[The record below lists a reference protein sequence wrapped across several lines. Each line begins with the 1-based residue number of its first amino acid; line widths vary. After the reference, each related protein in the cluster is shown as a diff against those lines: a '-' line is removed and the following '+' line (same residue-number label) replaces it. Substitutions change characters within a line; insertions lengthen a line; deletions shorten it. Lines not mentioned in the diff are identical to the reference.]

1 MTSENG
7 ATRTAP
13 AANVQAM
20 SARYFYGWN
29 VVGAT
34 FVMALLSFGLGF
46 YGLSVYVATLQRLH
60 GWSASAVSAPVTVY
74 YVAGAVLTAAIGDL
88 YERFGPRAVV
98 AGGSVAMAAGVAAL
112 GVVTQPWQLYPTF
125 LVMSLGWGAMS
136 GAAVN
141 IILAPWFQ
149 RRRGL
154 VVSIA
159 FNGATL
165 GGVIIAPA
173 LILLIGA
180 VGFTPALEVAALV
193 LLVVLVAV
201 AAGVMRRGPEELGL
215 GPDGD
220 PPPSTRAYP
229 EVSGARGWRGEAV
242 RTWRFWSVSAPFA
255 LGLTAQVG
263 VLTHLVALVTPM
275 LGAGG
280 AARAV
285 SATTAA
291 ALIGRLVTGFVVDRL
306 NRRLVSSATL
316 VIQIIGLALLAW
328 AASPMVVYAGCALFG
343 LGVGNL
349 TTLPGLILAVEWPRE
364 QFSALVG
371 LVVGI
376 NQFTFAFGPSLVGVV
391 RDWSGTY
398 GVALGACT
406 ALQAIAAALVL
417 LGPSR
422 FLRRPTTPRLSGSGA
437 SRRSR

>member
-1 MTSENG
+1 
-7 ATRTAP
+7 
-13 AANVQAM
+13 
-20 SARYFYGWN
+20 WN

-60 GWSASAVSAPVTVY
+60 GWSASAVSAPVTMY

-136 GAAVN
+136 GAAIN

-165 GGVIIAPA
+165 GGVIVAP
-173 LILLIGA
+173 
-180 VGFTPALEVAALV
+180 V
-193 LLVVLVAV
+193 
-201 AAGVMRRGPEELGL
+201 
-215 GPDGD
+215 
-220 PPPSTRAYP
+220 
-229 EVSGARGWRGEAV
+229 
-242 RTWRFWSVSAPFA
+242 
-255 LGLTAQVG
+255 
-263 VLTHLVALVTPM
+263 
-275 LGAGG
+275 LGAGE

-328 AASPMVVYAGCALFG
+328 ARSPVVVYAGCALFG

-349 TTLPGLILAVEWPRE
+349 TTLPGLILAVEW
-364 QFSALVG
+364 
-371 LVVGI
+371 
-376 NQFTFAFGPSLVGVV
+376 
-391 RDWSGTY
+391 
-398 GVALGACT
+398 
-406 ALQAIAAALVL
+406 
-417 LGPSR
+417 
-422 FLRRPTTPRLSGSGA
+422 
-437 SRRSR
+437 

>member
-1 MTSENG
+1 
-7 ATRTAP
+7 
-13 AANVQAM
+13 M

-34 FVMALLSFGLGF
+34 FVMALFSFGLGF
-46 YGLSVYVATLQRLH
+46 YGVSVYVATLQRLH
-60 GWSASAVSAPVTVY
+60 GWSASAVSAPVTLY
-74 YVAGAVLTAAIGDL
+74 YVAGALLTASISDL
-88 YERFGPRAVV
+88 YERFGPRVVV
-98 AGGSVAMAAGVAAL
+98 AGGTVAMAAGIAAL
-112 GVVTQPWQLYPTF
+112 GVVTHPWQLYPTF
-125 LVMSLGWGAMS
+125 LVMSAGWGSMS
-136 GAAVN
+136 GAAIN

-173 LILLIGA
+173 LIPLIGI
-180 VGFTPALEVAALV
+180 VGFTSAAEIAAAV
-193 LLVVLVAV
+193 LLVVL
-201 AAGVMRRGPEELGL
+201 AALAASVMRRGPYELGL

-220 PPPSTRAYP
+220 PRPSTSVEPTA
-229 EVSGARGWRGEAV
+229 SGERRWRRDAIG
-242 RTWRFWSVSAPFA
+242 TWRFWSVSAPFA
-255 LGLTAQVG
+255 LGLVAQVG

-291 ALIGRLVTGFVVDRL
+291 ALIGRLVTGFVIDRL
-306 NRRLVSSATL
+306 NRRLVTSATL

-328 AASPMVVYAGCALFG
+328 APSPRGVYAGCALFG

-364 QFSALVG
+364 RFSALVG

-376 NQFTFAFGPSLVGVV
+376 NQFAFAFGPSLVGVM
-391 RDWSGTY
+391 RDLSGTY
-398 GVALGACT
+398 GLALGVCT
-406 ALQAIAAALVL
+406 ALQAIAAALIL
-417 LGPSR
+417 LGPGR
-422 FLRRPTTPRLSGSGA
+422 A
-437 SRRSR
+437 RSPS

>member
-1 MTSENG
+1 
-7 ATRTAP
+7 
-13 AANVQAM
+13 M

-60 GWSASAVSAPVTVY
+60 RWSASAVSAPVTMY

-112 GVVTQPWQLYPTF
+112 GVVTQLWQLYPTF
-125 LVMSLGWGAMS
+125 LVMSLGWGTMS
-136 GAAVN
+136 GAAIN

-165 GGVIIAPA
+165 GGVIVAPA
-173 LILLIGA
+173 LILLIDA
-180 VGFTPALEVAALV
+180 VGFTPALDVAALV

-220 PPPSTRAYP
+220 APPSTRAYP

-275 LGAGG
+275 LGAGE

-316 VIQIIGLALLAW
+316 VTQIIGLALLAW
-328 AASPMVVYAGCALFG
+328 ARSPVVVYAGCALFG

-422 FLRRPTTPRLSGSGA
+422 FLRRPTPPRLSESGA

>member
-112 GVVTQPWQLYPTF
+112 GVLTQPWQLYPTF